1 VSRTRALTKKD
12 LAKLLAFRVA
22 LRRFL
27 AWSED
32 RAAEVGLSAAQH
44 QLLLAISGHDDPRG
58 PTVGDIAD
66 YLVVRHHSAI
76 GLINRAQAGG
86 LLERRTDDDD
96 QRVVRL
102 SITSRG
108 QHKVDAM
115 AAAHIEELRR
125 LAPILEGLLDATGE

>member
-12 LAKLLAFRVA
+12 FAKLLEFRVA

-27 AWSED
+27 GWSED
-32 RAAEVGLSAAQH
+32 QAAEVSLSAAQH
-44 QLLLAISGHDDPRG
+44 QLLLAICGHDDPRG
-58 PTVGDIAD
+58 PTVSDIAG

-76 GLINRAQAGG
+76 GLINRAQDGG
-86 LLERRTDDDD
+86 LLQRRTDDDD

-102 SITSRG
+102 SITPLG
-108 QHKVDAM
+108 QRRVDAM

-125 LAPILEGLLDATGE
+125 LAPLLDALLEVAGD